1 MKQEDKEL
9 LLSLLSK
16 LDEDGLLNIYD
27 DEENHHEVEWMFFD
41 REELCI
47 KIKK

>member
-1 MKQEDKEL
+1 MEKEEKEL
-9 LLSLLSK
+9 LLHLLK
-16 LDEDGLLNIYD
+16 KIDEDGLLNIYD
-27 DEENHHEVEWMFFD
+27 EKEHNHEVISMFLD